1 MISIIHKELGIL
13 TMVELPD
20 IRRRHI
26 VLARHSLAL
35 LDNILKNVSQ
45 EQASTIRDG
54 GDGWT
59 ILEILGHLVDFDQ
72 IFRERAQRMLTEKYP
87 DLHPEDHD
95 ELVIERQHNKRDL
108 GELYNEL
115 VESRQ
120 LTIAFF
126 EGLNETEWLRAGV
139 HPERGHFTLTDA
151 IIQVGLH
158 EVTHTE
164 QLTRLLRND
173 Y

>member
-1 MISIIHKELGIL
+1 MA
-13 TMVELPD
+13 ELPD

-26 VLARHSLAL
+26 ALTRHSLTL

-72 IFRERAQRMLTEKYP
+72 IFRERAQRILAEEYP
-87 DLHPEDHD
+87 DLYPEDHE
-95 ELVIERQHNKRDL
+95 ELVIKRQHNKRDL
-108 GELYNEL
+108 NEFYQEL

-126 EGLNETEWLRAGV
+126 EGLNETEWLKSGV

-158 EVTHTE
+158 EVNHTE
-164 QLTRLLRND
+164 QLTRLLRSD
-173 Y
+173 H